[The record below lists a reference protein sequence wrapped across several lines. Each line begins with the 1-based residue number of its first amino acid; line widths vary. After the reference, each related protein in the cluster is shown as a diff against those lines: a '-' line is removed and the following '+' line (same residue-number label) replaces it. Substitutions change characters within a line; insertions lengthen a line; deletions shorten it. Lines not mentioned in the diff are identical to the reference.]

1 MERQTTLGQRL
12 KQVMEERGLSYDALG
27 RLLEMRPQ
35 TLNRYV
41 LDQREPKAQV
51 AVEMAARLE
60 VDPLWLIGYDAA
72 KTPGES
78 NWPGFV
84 VPVYDS
90 LTGEEPV
97 DWTVADESGWFLRM
111 PDESCAGAGIRA
123 GDLVLLR
130 GQQTAESGQLA
141 ACQVGEEAPELV
153 RYTRQGDIVIL
164 QPERSGAQPRIL
176 TAADFMGGNA
186 RILAVAVRLVR
197 DL

>member
-1 MERQTTLGQRL
+1 MERMTTLGQRL
-12 KQVMEERGLSYDALG
+12 RQVMEERGLSYDALG

-60 VDPLWLIGYDAA
+60 VDPLWLIGYDVARETEER
-72 KTPGES
+72 TP
-78 NWPGFV
+78 PGRMA
-84 VPVYDS
+84 PVYDA
-90 LTGEEPV
+90 LTGAEPV
-97 DWTVADESGWFLRM
+97 DYVLTDRPGWFLRM
-111 PDESCAGAGIRA
+111 PDESCAGAGIRP

-130 GQQTAESGQLA
+130 GQETAESGQLA
-141 ACQVGEEAPELV
+141 ACRLGEEPPELM

-176 TAADFMGGNA
+176 TAEDFQSGNA
-186 RILAVAVRLVR
+186 RIFAVAVRLVR
-197 DL
+197 EL